1 MLNKGFQVGDIVVD
15 KVPYEKNIFMILEV
29 INIRNVELYHI
40 LSPYDLKIHTFF
52 QLPFFKKLC

>member
-40 LSPYDLKIHTFF
+40 FSANDLKIHTFF